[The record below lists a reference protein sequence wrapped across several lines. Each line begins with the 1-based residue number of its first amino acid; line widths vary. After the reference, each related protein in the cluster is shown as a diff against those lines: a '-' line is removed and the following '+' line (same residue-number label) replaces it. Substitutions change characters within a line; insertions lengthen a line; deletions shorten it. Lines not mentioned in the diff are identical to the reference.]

1 MKSNLIQKRKK
12 KKMTQQEVADKVSIC
27 RTHYNR
33 IESGDRNP
41 SHMVAVKIKNV
52 LDCNYEDIFKTN

>member
-1 MKSNLIQKRKK
+1 
-12 KKMTQQEVADKVSIC
+12 MTQQEVADKVSIC

-52 LDCNYEDIFKTN
+52 LDCNYEDIFKMN